1 MVLPILLFCR
11 RLDLTMA
18 TESPHMEQEA
28 WVAAK
33 EELVVLERIANDVK
47 IIGYYTSN
55 AAQ

>member
-47 IIGYYTSN
+47 IIG
-55 AAQ
+55 